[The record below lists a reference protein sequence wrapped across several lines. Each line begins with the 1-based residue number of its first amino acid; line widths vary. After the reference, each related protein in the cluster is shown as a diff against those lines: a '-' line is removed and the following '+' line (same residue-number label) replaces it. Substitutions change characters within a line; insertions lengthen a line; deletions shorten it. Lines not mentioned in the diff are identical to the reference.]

1 MSFFL
6 LAPVAFLTEGIKIT
20 PTVLQSAVSNTQL
33 NSFHWLLEN
42 TKTKEAPFSPFMIVM
57 KFLTDF
63 LTHDVGSE
71 CKTGAYKVF
80 TCCILFP
87 RVPTG

>member
-42 TKTKEAPFSPFMIVM
+42 TKTK
-57 KFLTDF
+57 
-63 LTHDVGSE
+63 
-71 CKTGAYKVF
+71 
-80 TCCILFP
+80 
-87 RVPTG
+87 